1 MLTSTKEMKVNAA
14 MAQLI
19 VALDVPSA
27 DEAERLI
34 DQLYE
39 LDVIFKIGMESLYGY
54 PERIF
59 SYCEARD
66 VRFFVDA
73 KLHDIPRT
81 VAAAMTQ
88 LVRPG
93 AHIVNVHALGGIEM
107 MRAAVDAAQER
118 AAALGISAPQ
128 IFAVTILTSHGP
140 ADLGELGL
148 VGGPAE
154 NATRLAALARDS
166 GCAGVVCSA
175 QEVRDLKGFFG
186 ADFLTLT
193 PGIRPAGTAHGDQK
207 RVMTPAQ
214 AVAEGADYLVV
225 GRPITEAADPA
236 AAARAV
242 LNEMVAHV

>member
-1 MLTSTKEMKVNAA
+1 MPINTKEMKVKP

-27 DEAERLI
+27 DDAERLI

-39 LDVIFKIGMESLYGY
+39 LDLIFKIGLESLYGY

-66 VRFFVDA
+66 VRFFIDA

-81 VAAAMTQ
+81 VGAAVTQ

-93 AHIVNVHALGGIEM
+93 THIINVHALGGDAM
-107 MRAAVDAAQER
+107 MRAAVEAAQSR
-118 AAALGISAPQ
+118 ADELGISVPHV
-128 IFAVTILTSHGP
+128 FAVTILTSHG
-140 ADLGELGL
+140 AEDLGELGL
-148 VGGPAE
+148 QGGPGE
-154 NATRLAALARDS
+154 NATRLAALARDA
-166 GCAGVVCSA
+166 GCSGVVCSA
-175 QEVRDLKGFFG
+175 HEVADLKKFFG
-186 ADFLTLT
+186 YDFLTLT
-193 PGIRPAGTAHGDQK
+193 PGIRPPGEAHGDQK

-214 AVAEGADYLVV
+214 AVAAGTDYLVI
-225 GRPITEAADPA
+225 GRPITQAADPA

-242 LNEMVAHV
+242 LDDMRALV

>member
-1 MLTSTKEMKVNAA
+1 

-27 DEAERLI
+27 DDAERLI

-39 LDVIFKIGMESLYGY
+39 LDLIFKIGLESLYGY

-66 VRFFVDA
+66 VRFFIDA

-81 VAAAMTQ
+81 VGAAVTQ

-93 AHIVNVHALGGIEM
+93 AHIINVHALGGDAM
-107 MRAAVDAAQER
+107 MRAAVEAAQTR
-118 AAALGISAPQ
+118 AAELGITAPHV
-128 IFAVTILTSHGP
+128 FAVTILTSHG
-140 ADLGELGL
+140 AEDLLELGL
-148 VGGPAE
+148 QGGPGE
-154 NATRLAALARDS
+154 NATRLAALARDA
-166 GCAGVVCSA
+166 GCSGVVCSA
-175 QEVRDLKGFFG
+175 HEVPDLKAFFG
-186 ADFLTLT
+186 YDFLTLT
-193 PGIRPAGTAHGDQK
+193 PGIRPAGEAHGDQK

-214 AVAEGADYLVV
+214 AVAAGADYLVV
-225 GRPITEAADPA
+225 GRPITQATDPA

-242 LNEMVAHV
+242 LDDMRAALV

>member
-1 MLTSTKEMKVNAA
+1 

-34 DQLYE
+34 DRLYE

-81 VAAAMTQ
+81 VGAAMRA

-93 AHIVNVHALGGIEM
+93 AHIINVHALGGAEM
-107 MRAAVDAAQER
+107 MRAAVESAR
-118 AAALGISAPQ
+118 ARASELGISQPHV
-128 IFAVTILTSHGP
+128 FAVTILTSH
-140 ADLGELGL
+140 ASDDLATIGL
-148 VGGPAE
+148 RGDAAE
-154 NATRLAALARDS
+154 NAARLAALARDA

-175 QEVRDLKGFFG
+175 HEARGIKERLG

-193 PGIRPAGTAHGDQK
+193 PGIRPSGSDPGDQR

-225 GRPITEAADPA
+225 GRPITGANDPL

-242 LNEMVAHV
+242 LDEMSAHA

>member
-1 MLTSTKEMKVNAA
+1 

-27 DEAERLI
+27 EEAERLI
-34 DQLYE
+34 DLLYP

-59 SYCEARD
+59 SYCRERD
-66 VRFFVDA
+66 VRYFVDA

-81 VAAAMTQ
+81 VGAAIKQ

-93 AHIVNVHALGGIEM
+93 AHIVNVHALGGGEM
-107 MRAAVDAAQER
+107 MRIAVEAAHER
-118 AAALGISAPQ
+118 ANELGISVPH
-128 IFAVTILTSHGP
+128 IFAVTILTSHAA
-140 ADLGELGL
+140 ADLNELGL
-148 VGGPAE
+148 IGGPGE
-154 NATRLAALARDS
+154 NTTRLAALARDA

-175 QEVRDLKGFFG
+175 HEVADLKGFFG
-186 ADFLTLT
+186 HDFLTLT
-193 PGIRPAGTAHGDQK
+193 PGIRPTGEPHADQK

-214 AVAEGADYLVV
+214 AVEAGADYLVV
-225 GRPITEAADPA
+225 GRPITQAADPF

-242 LNEMVAHV
+242 LDEMHARV